1 MNKILLFFCLA
12 LAILVLSSITICVA
26 PIINKADSFFDNW
39 GTQNCQK
46 EKDVYEYNE
55 KNSRFTSDGDKKV
68 EKRKVDECFNQNA
81 MHDLEYTSL
90 IMDIVFGFI
99 CTTLGL
105 LHYFDVGKSI
115 EKISGLIG
123 LITGAIIAIITCIYV
138 GYSASIFNNEAS
150 GLNKLY
156 SNKAYLKWKDGKYR
170 YDYDED
176 KENDDPDIKYA
187 KYRELGKKQY
197 RYTSDYYK
205 LSQEPN
211 SEVNICKTDNSGFT
225 SLTTQLTSGSVK
237 CDYIWPSS
245 LSNYNTFEHKYAYDR
260 WLTAIILSVFIV
272 ACGLGLAVFGFL
284 LFKNS
289 GSSGSSGHVPVK

>member
-1 MNKILLFFCLA
+1 MNNNLLFFCLA
-12 LAILVLSSITICVA
+12 FAVLIVSAVTICVA
-26 PIINKADSFFDNW
+26 PLINKTHSDFYNW
-39 GTQNCQK
+39 GTKNCKK
-46 EKDVYEYNE
+46 EKDTYDYNE
-55 KNSRFTSDGDKKV
+55 KINYYTTDGRKKSA
-68 EKRKVDECFNQNA
+68 KRAVDQCYSENA

-138 GYSASIFNNEAS
+138 GYSASLFNN
-150 GLNKLY
+150 GVTGVNKLY
-156 SNKAYLKWKDGKYR
+156 PNKAYLKWKDGKYVHN
-170 YDYDED
+170 YDEN
-176 KENDDPDIKYA
+176 KISDDPDIKYA
-187 KYRELGKKQY
+187 KYRDLGKKQY
-197 RYTSDYYK
+197 NYDSDLYK
-205 LSQEPN
+205 SLQDSN
-211 SEVNICKTDNSGFT
+211 SEASGCKYDTIT
-225 SLTTQLTSGSVK
+225 IYTTRKQYSSK
-237 CDYIWPSS
+237 DCEYIWRTSI
-245 LSNYNTFEHKYAYDR
+245 SNNSVENKYAYDR

-284 LFKNS
+284 LFKNP

>member
-1 MNKILLFFCLA
+1 MNNNLLFFCLA
-12 LAILVLSSITICVA
+12 FAVLILSAVTICVA
-26 PIINKADSFFDNW
+26 PLINKTHSDFYNW
-39 GTQNCQK
+39 GTKNCKK
-46 EKDVYEYNE
+46 EKDTYDYNE
-55 KNSRFTSDGDKKV
+55 KINYYTTDGRKKSA
-68 EKRKVDECFNQNA
+68 KRAVDQCYSENA

-138 GYSASIFNNEAS
+138 GYSASLFNN
-150 GLNKLY
+150 GVTGVNKLY
-156 SNKAYLKWKDGKYR
+156 PNKAYLKWKDGKYVHN
-170 YDYDED
+170 YDEN
-176 KENDDPDIKYA
+176 KISDDPDIAFA
-187 KYRELGKKQY
+187 KYRDLGKKQY
-197 RYTSDYYK
+197 NYDSDLYK
-205 LSQEPN
+205 SLQDSN
-211 SEVNICKTDNSGFT
+211 SEAFGCNDNIFT
-225 SLTTQLTSGSVK
+225 TYTTRIQYASK
-237 CDYIWPSS
+237 DCEYIWRTSITNDS
-245 LSNYNTFEHKYAYDR
+245 VEYKYAYDR

-284 LFKNS
+284 LFKNP

>member
-1 MNKILLFFCLA
+1 MNNNLLFFCLA
-12 LAILVLSSITICVA
+12 FAVLILSAVTICVA
-26 PIINKADSFFDNW
+26 PLINGVHSHFGGW
-39 GTQNCQK
+39 EIQNCQQK
-46 EKDVYEYNE
+46 KDLYEYN
-55 KNSRFTSDGDKKV
+55 KKSYSDATKKY

-138 GYSASIFNNEAS
+138 GYSASIFNN
-150 GLNKLY
+150 GVTGFTKLY
-156 SNKAYLKWKDGKYR
+156 PNKALLKWKDGKYKH
-170 YDYDED
+170 DYDED
-176 KENDDPDIKYA
+176 KANDDPDIALA

-197 RYTSDYYK
+197 RYNSDYYK
-205 LSQEPN
+205 LSKDPT
-211 SEVNICKTDNSGFT
+211 SEVNICKDTNTNYAG
-225 SLTTQLTSGSVK
+225 LTTQLANGSGK
-237 CDYIWPSS
+237 CEYIWSS
-245 LSNYNTFEHKYAYDR
+245 GLSSYNGVEYKYAYDR
-260 WLTAIILSVFIV
+260 WLTAIILSAFIV

>member
-1 MNKILLFFCLA
+1 
-12 LAILVLSSITICVA
+12 
-26 PIINKADSFFDNW
+26 
-39 GTQNCQK
+39 
-46 EKDVYEYNE
+46 
-55 KNSRFTSDGDKKV
+55 
-68 EKRKVDECFNQNA
+68 

-138 GYSASIFNNEAS
+138 GYSASLFNNGVVR
-150 GLNKLY
+150 GLYKLY
-156 SNKAYLKWKDGKYR
+156 SNKAYLKWEDGKYVHN
-170 YDYDED
+170 YDED
-176 KENDDPDIKYA
+176 KVSDDPDIVYA
-187 KYRELGKKQY
+187 KYRDLGKKQY
-197 RYTSDYYK
+197 NYDSDLHK
-205 LSQEPN
+205 SLQDSD
-211 SEVNICKTDNSGFT
+211 SEVYGCKEDGYTPY
-225 SLTTQLTSGSVK
+225 TTRKKYGSK
-237 CDYIWPSS
+237 DCEYIWHTSITNDS
-245 LSNYNTFEHKYAYDR
+245 VEYKYAYDR

-289 GSSGSSGHVPVK
+289 GSSGGSGHVPVK

>member
-1 MNKILLFFCLA
+1 MNNNLLFFCLA
-12 LAILVLSSITICVA
+12 FAVLILSAVTICVA
-26 PIINKADSFFDNW
+26 PLINKTHSDFYNW
-39 GTQNCQK
+39 GTKNCKK
-46 EKDVYEYNE
+46 EKDTYDYNE
-55 KNSRFTSDGDKKV
+55 KINYYTTDGRKKSA
-68 EKRKVDECFNQNA
+68 KRAVDQCYSENA

-138 GYSASIFNNEAS
+138 GYSASLFNN
-150 GLNKLY
+150 GVTGVNKLY
-156 SNKAYLKWKDGKYR
+156 PNKAYLKWKDGKYVHN
-170 YDYDED
+170 YDEN
-176 KENDDPDIKYA
+176 KISDDPDIVFA
-187 KYRELGKKQY
+187 KYRDLGKKQY
-197 RYTSDYYK
+197 NYDSDLYK
-205 LSQEPN
+205 SLQDSN
-211 SEVNICKTDNSGFT
+211 SEASGCKDDTIT
-225 SLTTQLTSGSVK
+225 IYTTRKHYGSK
-237 CDYIWPSS
+237 DCEYIWSTS
-245 LSNYNTFEHKYAYDR
+245 ISNNSVEYKYAYDR

-284 LFKNS
+284 LFKNP